1 MSKIA
6 IFRTYKDW
14 SYENFNAYA
23 YITAQNTLIVTAKD
37 TQYISCGDD
46 IRLATDE
53 ERQKLNAILTVNR
66 WKWDAENTRLMK
78 MTEYPEP
85 GEPYYYIYFDVITA
99 SLRQG
104 TNNGEA
110 IDRANITAGNYFFE
124 MGAVRDVVQKVNAI
138 INDAKAKRPK

>member
-1 MSKIA
+1 
-6 IFRTYKDW
+6 
-14 SYENFNAYA
+14 
-23 YITAQNTLIVTAKD
+23 
-37 TQYISCGDD
+37 
-46 IRLATDE
+46 
-53 ERQKLNAILTVNR
+53 
-66 WKWDAENTRLMK
+66 

-104 TNNGEA
+104 TNNGEV